1 MSESALPLLFS
12 AADVG
17 AILRAVVFAADRH
30 QFQRRKDADAT
41 PYINH
46 PLRVAELLYDV
57 GQVRDGDLLV
67 AALLHDTIED
77 TATLPAEIA
86 AHFGERVLGIV
97 LEVTDDKSLPKQV
110 RKTRQIEHAPH
121 LSAAARTLK
130 LADKSCNV
138 TDLAQSPP
146 ADWSRERISAYLDWA
161 ENVVAGL
168 RGVNAPLEAHFDGV
182 VARARTLAAGLA

>member
-1 MSESALPLLFS
+1 MSQSASTLLFS

-30 QFQRRKDADAT
+30 RSQRRKDAAAT

-46 PLRVAELLYDV
+46 PLRVAALLYDV

-77 TATLPAEIA
+77 TATRPAEIA
-86 AHFGERVLGIV
+86 AQFGERVLGIV

-110 RKTRQIEHAPH
+110 RKARQIEHAPH
-121 LSAAARTLK
+121 LSAAARMLK

-146 ADWSRERISAYLDWA
+146 ADWPPQRISAYLDWA

-168 RGVNAPLEAHFDGV
+168 RGVNPPLEAHFDGV
-182 VARARTLAAGLA
+182 VARARALTAGLT